1 MGGWATGWW
10 VGPMV
15 PGCAEE
21 IPEPGCGASTGAAKA
36 TRQGQ
41 RWGLAVGSMRSVSPC
56 GVGWMGQH
64 CRCECGGWA
73 GWGHEGG
80 QWVSS
85 EQPSERGAERW
96 RCLRGMLRPEL
107 PGARPLAQAAQQ
119 QTGLVG
125 WGQHHSWSRRASAT
139 GAGGPQAEQEGHCG
153 AGWPGEAS
161 SKHLNESDGACARS
175 GEGDGW
181 GWCRCGGA
189 ATGVAHT

>member
-1 MGGWATGWW
+1 MGSRSGLYAISVAVRGWLD
-10 VGPMV
+10 
-15 PGCAEE
+15 
-21 IPEPGCGASTGAAKA
+21 GAALQV
-36 TRQGQ
+36 RV
-41 RWGLAVGSMRSVSPC
+41 RRL
-56 GVGWMGQH
+56 
-64 CRCECGGWA
+64 CRLGA
-73 GWGHEGG
+73 G
-80 QWVSS
+80 QWVSP
-85 EQPSERGAERW
+85 EQPSELGEERW

-181 GWCRCGGA
+181 GWCRCRGA